1 MQRESRP
8 EEALA
13 FWTEHPATPAV
24 EQRIRS
30 ARSADGGRTFQVEP
44 GLCATRNS
52 PNFRDPFVFWHAE
65 STRWIMLVAEPCNWS
80 ATEGSHR
87 SRLHVYHSLDLQG
100 WTWVS
105 EIRLWDA
112 PSIMWEVPQLVSLDV
127 HGRATCCLI
136 ISTVGHSGDAS
147 WCSVRY
153 RFGSLGGERFEPYHA
168 EDRWWSIDGRI
179 GGTPPDYGPDFYA
192 AIVSAS
198 RAGSIRD
205 SHGLSTIA
213 WLSNW
218 RDARKLPLQNL
229 AGGPM
234 TSPRPLQAFVDV
246 NGNARVRQRATAAV
260 WHSGGKPVV
269 TADTVRI
276 GRSIS
281 ELAEFATL
289 CFVVEAT
296 FDVPSPGSY
305 IELLLVG
312 CDGGGEASFPPVT
325 ELGRMRGDFSRYAG
339 SRASLSATDTGD
351 EPKIVYLSAPLRGL
365 RFGASYAPKF
375 ESNAD
380 DPDPR
385 RRTIQRDAV
394 ELGVQYQRPL
404 ANDWTLGAAAVFV
417 NGNSDPI
424 TQRDDLSAWS
434 VGFEARRDKLIV
446 GAAYVDNGDSNEL
459 VPTDETEW
467 NVGVAW
473 RDESWGAAVSFAAQD
488 SLTFDNRLFGVGGY
502 YELAKYF
509 TVRADA
515 VYIDE
520 KRPTGVGGDGSV
532 LLVELG
538 VQF

>member
-1 MQRESRP
+1 MTNKKIS
-8 EEALA
+8 A
-13 FWTEHPATPAV
+13 AV
-24 EQRIRS
+24 
-30 ARSADGGRTFQVEP
+30 AA
-44 GLCATRNS
+44 A
-52 PNFRDPFVFWHAE
+52 
-65 STRWIMLVAEPCNWS
+65 
-80 ATEGSHR
+80 
-87 SRLHVYHSLDLQG
+87 
-100 WTWVS
+100 
-105 EIRLWDA
+105 
-112 PSIMWEVPQLVSLDV
+112 
-127 HGRATCCLI
+127 CLI
-136 ISTVGHSGDAS
+136 VAPTSVIALEKQIGEVTAS
-147 WCSVRY
+147 
-153 RFGSLGGERFEPYHA
+153 L
-168 EDRWWSIDGRI
+168 
-179 GGTPPDYGPDFYA
+179 
-192 AIVSAS
+192 
-198 RAGSIRD
+198 
-205 SHGLSTIA
+205 TIA
-213 WLSNW
+213 
-218 RDARKLPLQNL
+218 
-229 AGGPM
+229 
-234 TSPRPLQAFVDV
+234 
-246 NGNARVRQRATAAV
+246 AAAQ
-260 WHSGGKPVV
+260 G
-269 TADTVRI
+269 
-276 GRSIS
+276 
-281 ELAEFATL
+281 
-289 CFVVEAT
+289 AT
-296 FDVPSPGSY
+296 FDDPRSGVSDEDGEFSY
-305 IELLLVG
+305 SGLLNLEWVADNGWVYGFRAEADNGTRASEELARDEIYLYFVSDIGRIEIG
-312 CDGGGEASFPPVT
+312 EQDGPADVMSFHAPVT
-325 ELGRMRGDFSRYAG
+325 ALGQVRGDFSRYAG

-502 YELAKYF
+502 YEFAKYF

-520 KRPTGVGGDGSV
+520 KRPTGVGGDGFV

>member
-1 MQRESRP
+1 MQDLTKLVPTAATSPTEARSDWRPKLHFAPPAHWANDPNALYFDGMRLRLLFQYLDDSPAYRKRCVWAAASSEDLAHWQFEGIVLDAGHECAAYSGCVVQRESRP

-30 ARSADGGRTFQVEP
+30 ARSTDGGRTFQVEP

-80 ATEGSHR
+80 TTEGSHR

-100 WTWVS
+100 WIWVS
-105 EIRLWDA
+105 EIRPWDA
-112 PSIMWEVPQLVSLDV
+112 PSIMWEVPQLVSLDA

-153 RFGSLGGERFEPYHA
+153 RFGSLGDERFEPYHA

-179 GGTPPDYGPDFYA
+179 GGAPPDYVPDFYA

-213 WLSNW
+213 WMSNW
-218 RDARKLPLQNL
+218 RDARKLSLQNF
-229 AGGPM
+229 AGKPM

-276 GRSIS
+276 ERSFS

-312 CDGGGEASFPPVT
+312 CDGGGEASILGKLTIT
-325 ELGRMRGDFSRYAG
+325 EADI
-339 SRASLSATDTGD
+339 SLKRDSATDDRTRGG
-351 EPKIVYLSAPLRGL
+351 PTRSIVAPRNQSATVKIMILIDQCTSEVFVDDGQVAIRSLFSPLH
-365 RFGASYAPKF
+365 
-375 ESNAD
+375 
-380 DPDPR
+380 
-385 RRTIQRDAV
+385 QRHKRCARYSQGQTKANTARSTAIEAHAVSIRAV
-394 ELGVQYQRPL
+394 E
-404 ANDWTLGAAAVFV
+404 
-417 NGNSDPI
+417 
-424 TQRDDLSAWS
+424 
-434 VGFEARRDKLIV
+434 
-446 GAAYVDNGDSNEL
+446 
-459 VPTDETEW
+459 
-467 NVGVAW
+467 
-473 RDESWGAAVSFAAQD
+473 
-488 SLTFDNRLFGVGGY
+488 
-502 YELAKYF
+502 
-509 TVRADA
+509 
-515 VYIDE
+515 
-520 KRPTGVGGDGSV
+520 
-532 LLVELG
+532 
-538 VQF
+538 